1 MHLGTFETTLAGKVP
16 QPIADPAAKAPIA
29 DGDPAF
35 RADVLK
41 GLGQPH
47 KTIPA
52 RWFYDLEGSRLFE
65 EITRLPEYYP
75 TRTETAL
82 LKGCVGEVASLLG
95 QSAMIVEFG
104 SGSSIKT
111 RILLDAMPRA
121 TYVPVDICGEFLI
134 EAAQALARDYPEVA
148 LLPIAAN
155 FMDPIDLPG
164 SHDAETVLGFFPGST
179 IGNLVPTLAIDLL
192 RSMRKTLGPGSRL
205 LIGMDAVKP
214 VDRLLAAYDDG
225 RGVTA
230 RFNLNLLHRINR
242 ELDGTIPVGAFRHRA
257 HWNPAWNRV
266 EMHLEALR
274 DVAFDVAGERFRLA
288 ERETI
293 HTENCHKY
301 SPGEM
306 RVLLQ
311 SGGWSELRHWTDEA
325 GDFSLI
331 LAEALPDPFG
341 P

>member
-1 MHLGTFETTLAGKVP
+1 MHLGTFEATLAGKVD
-16 QPIADPAAKAPIA
+16 QPFAQQLNKPPLTPV
-29 DGDPAF
+29 DPAF

-41 GLGQPH
+41 GLAQPR

-82 LKGCVGEVASLLG
+82 LKACVGEVASLLG
-95 QSAMIVEFG
+95 PSPMIVEFG
-104 SGSSIKT
+104 SGSSLKT

-134 EAAQALARDYPEVA
+134 ESAQALAHDYPEVA

-164 SHDAETVLGFFPGST
+164 SHDAETTLGFFPGST
-179 IGNLVPTLAIDLL
+179 IGNLVPSLAIDLL
-192 RSMRKTLGPGSRL
+192 RSMRETLGTGSRL
-205 LIGMDAVKP
+205 LIGMDRVKP
-214 VDRLLAAYDDG
+214 VDRLLSAYDDG
-225 RGVTA
+225 RGVTG

-242 ELDGTIPVGAFRHRA
+242 ELEGTIPVGAFRHRA
-257 HWNPAWNRV
+257 HWNPAWSRI
-266 EMHLEALR
+266 EMHIEALR
-274 DVAFDVAGERFRLA
+274 DVAFEVAGERFRLA

-301 SPGEM
+301 GPEQM

-311 SGGWSELRHWTDEA
+311 SGGWSEVHHWADEA